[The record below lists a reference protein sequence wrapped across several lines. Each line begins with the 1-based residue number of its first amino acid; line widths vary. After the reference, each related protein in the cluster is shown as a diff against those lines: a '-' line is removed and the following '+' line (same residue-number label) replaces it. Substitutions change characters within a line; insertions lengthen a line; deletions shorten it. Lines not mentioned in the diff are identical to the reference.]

1 MIAISWSDYMKYGC
15 PNCGCDSARGGHFS
29 GGGTQQ
35 GTCRECGESFV
46 ILSDGVKQSAIG
58 FGTDEKDEKGEMVF
72 EHPMLQEHPRKG
84 TPWHAWVQPDP
95 RPEYGEYWR
104 SRGIGY
110 DLSGFVKSKLAG
122 ERLLLM
128 VKEVL
133 LKSNPDSWLDYREH
147 EPEWIQFK
155 FQGHEFD
162 LEKLETLAKANGDIL
177 TKEILSECK
186 R

>member
-1 MIAISWSDYMKYGC
+1 MKYGC
-15 PNCGCDSARGGHFS
+15 PKCGCDNARS
-29 GGGTQQ
+29 GSFITGGTYDV
-35 GTCRECGESFV
+35 TCRECNEPFV
-46 ILSDGVKQSAIG
+46 ILADGVKQSSIG
-58 FGTDEKDEKGEMVF
+58 FGTDKKDGEGNPIC
-72 EHPMLQEHPRKG
+72 EYPMLQEHPRKG

-95 RPEYGEYWR
+95 RPEYGEYWY

-133 LKSNPDSWLDYREH
+133 IKSHPDSWLDYREH

-162 LEKLETLAKANGDIL
+162 LEKLQTLAKANGDIL
-177 TKEILSECK
+177 TKEILLECK

>member
-15 PNCGCDSARGGHFS
+15 PNCGCDSARGGNFF
-29 GGGTQQ
+29 GGGTQE
-35 GTCRECGESFV
+35 GTCRECGEAFV
-46 ILSDGVKQSAIG
+46 ILADGVKQSSIG
-58 FGTDEKDEKGEMVF
+58 FGTDMRDREGKMIF

-95 RPEYGEYWR
+95 RPEYGEYWY

-133 LKSNPDSWLDYREH
+133 LKSHSDSWLDYREH

-155 FQGHEFD
+155 FQGSEFN
-162 LEKLETLAKANGDIL
+162 LEKLEKMVEENNRII

-186 R
+186 K